1 MRKSGSDPKVKKT
14 LLRNYEQRILKLPKT
29 IHDSDSGPSKLEKP
43 SHQIEQDL
51 DQPALC
57 SSEALANYLTDVRKS
72 ASLPRP
78 EELNIDQVQIS
89 AKITKKLNFHFND
102 RIYKNLV
109 ELNTDIA
116 NLKSRRDKKPIKNI
130 TPMKKDLE
138 PNIDDFCQDEKEND
152 VCPEIPVIKRKI
164 KPIRRSEDGAIHRLI
179 ASLEKL

>member
-14 LLRNYEQRILKLPKT
+14 LLRNYEQRILTQPKAV
-29 IHDSDSGPSKLEKP
+29 HDSDSGPSKLVKP
-43 SHQIEQDL
+43 SYQIEQEL

-57 SSEALANYLTDVRKS
+57 SSEALANYLTDIRKS
-72 ASLPRP
+72 APLPCP
-78 EELNIDQVQIS
+78 EELIDQVQNS

-130 TPMKKDLE
+130 TPVKKDLE
-138 PNIDDFCQDEKEND
+138 PNIEDFCQDEKEND
-152 VCPEIPVIKRKI
+152 VCPEIPVVKHKI
-164 KPIRRSEDGAIHRLI
+164 KPIRRFEDGEIHQLV